1 MDALDTICRLST
13 CQTWISQEFSW
24 HWQAISVYITRWLQI
39 TYIDC
44 RDASL
49 WCQNEGSCS
58 LRHKTLWMCW
68 IPYKNSLNEA
78 WGLYELRC
86 YTSQARCQVQKLR
99 EVTSSNFFILVSA
112 NELLFHLRLWIHPHV
127 VSSNWEF
134 FIVVCICS
142 RLKSLSE
149 CYCNRLIKDL
159 IEMHL
164 KMFFEIVIFDWYCDH
179 KQLRMLFNC
188 FDCFFVCKFFD
199 WGP

>member
-1 MDALDTICRLST
+1 M
-13 CQTWISQEFSW
+13 
-24 HWQAISVYITRWLQI
+24 QACDVRMKDHAVWGIRPCGCVGYHIKI
-39 TYIDC
+39 
-44 RDASL
+44 
-49 WCQNEGSCS
+49 
-58 LRHKTLWMCW
+58 LWMRLEDCM
-68 IPYKNSLNEA
+68 N
-78 WGLYELRC
+78 WGAIHLR
-86 YTSQARCQVQKLR
+86 QDVRFKKLR